1 MTCIH
6 LQINRPESPEP
17 WQEQSD
23 PRARPNRPGLASILI
38 AEDNESV
45 LEVTARMLSDAGFEV
60 LVAPDGVAALD
71 IIMNRERVDL
81 LITDIRMPRMGG
93 DELSRKAL
101 ELHPDLPIIYVSGY
115 PADWNPQAA
124 KIGRRQVFL
133 RKPFTLDDLLR
144 AIERLLA
151 E

>member
-1 MTCIH
+1 MTCIYLH
-6 LQINRPESPEP
+6 LNRPESPEP
-17 WQEQSD
+17 WQEQPD
-23 PRARPNRPGLASILI
+23 PRARPNPPRLASILI

-45 LEVTARMLSDAGFEV
+45 LEVTARMLADAGFEV
-60 LVAPDGVAALD
+60 LGAPDGVAALD
-71 IIMNRERVDL
+71 IIMNRESVDL

-93 DELSRKAL
+93 AELSRKAL
-101 ELHPDLPIIYVSGY
+101 ERHPDLPIIYVSGY
-115 PADWNPQAA
+115 PADWNAEAA
-124 KIGRRQVFL
+124 TLSRRQVFL